1 MPPRRRSLLLLL
13 LAGFIAVRAQS
24 PPHAGVITG
33 TVFDQDA
40 AALDGAQVTLKG
52 GEPSRSLSITTC
64 ASGAFRFEKLS
75 AGDNE
80 IPVTFALVARVS
92 CKQTEE
98 G

>member
-1 MPPRRRSLLLLL
+1 LL

-24 PPHAGVITG
+24 PPLAGVITG
-33 TVFDQDA
+33 TVLDQDS

-52 GEPSRSLSITTC
+52 DEPSRSLLITTG

-75 AGDNE
+75 AGDCE
-80 IPVTFALVARVS
+80 ILVTSALVARVS
-92 CKQTEE
+92 FKQTEE